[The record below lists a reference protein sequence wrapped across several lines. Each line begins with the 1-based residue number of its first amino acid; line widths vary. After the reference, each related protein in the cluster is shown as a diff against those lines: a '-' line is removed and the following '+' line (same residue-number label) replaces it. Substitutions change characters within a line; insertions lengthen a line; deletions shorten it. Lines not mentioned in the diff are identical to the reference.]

1 MGRRGAAAPAPG
13 ILCSMFSMWNWV
25 AHGLYLLLSIC
36 SLEVSGGLV
45 QSCGHIIPES
55 PVLALGS
62 NFTAL
67 CILNE
72 SCLDFGNIYA
82 NQIIWKIKNRV
93 IPKEQYREIN
103 RTVSSVTF
111 NDTSSLATP
120 LTCNILADGQI
131 EQNIYGIT
139 VTIGLPPEKPKNL
152 SCIVYQVS
160 KLTYPMTCTWN
171 PGRHTF
177 LDTHFR
183 LKYRWPQENFPDC
196 IPKDVNNSCTI
207 SDVQFFVNLEV
218 WVEAVN
224 ALGKAESDPLV
235 LDPIEIVKPLSPHN
249 LTVNSGILPTVLKLS
264 WENRISAALMKLK
277 FNIRY
282 RIMGN
287 TNWMQVPPED
297 TASPRTS
304 FSVQG
309 LRPYTEY
316 VFSIRC
322 MKEDGVGYWSDWSEE
337 KTGVTTEDKPSKG
350 PPIWRII
357 DASHSPASWTLHLM
371 WKALEPF
378 EANGVILWYE
388 VTVRAK
394 SSFSSPPEKY
404 SVNTTNLTLKLPNG
418 TYEVTVIAHNRVGA
432 SPPSVLLIPASN
444 LKAPVKNVRTLPKD
458 GKLWVGWTAP
468 NSYVLK
474 YVIEWCLVSNSSDC
488 ITEWQNEPGNVQ
500 GTYLKG
506 DIKPFKCYLIT
517 VYPLYAD
524 GQGSGQSVKA
534 YLQQDRPSKG
544 PTVQTKKVGKAEAV
558 LTWNHLTVDEQNG
571 FIRSYTIFY
580 KTVDGNETAVT
591 VDPSKTEYTLS
602 SLTSDTL
609 YTVRMMAYTDEGGR
623 SGPDFT
629 FTTQKFGKG
638 EIEAIVVPVC
648 LAFLLIVLLGVL
660 FCFNKRDLIK
670 KHIWPI
676 VPDPSKSNIAQWS
689 KFQLSITLVPKIR
702 CTQKAALQMLAKWV
716 SPFSKGEEGL
726 CPGACGIHRQSF
738 KLGSKWEGDNIRLAC
753 DKLWDDMPRLE
764 GQGAGEGPQ
773 PTAQRRAGQT
783 AARLKSYRHEPGA
796 PEVIGANRETPVK
809 YLKGIPATPATKSA
823 SSGAQLKCLYAN
835 TRSMGNKQEALETC
849 TCLQGYDL
857 IGITETWWD
866 GSYDWS
872 VGMEGYRVFRKDR
885 QGRRGGSVALYHNDQ
900 LECMELH
907 LGMDEKLTKS
917 LWVRIKGST
926 GTGDIIAGIC
936 YRPPDQRD
944 RADEALYRQI
954 GAASCSQALVLMG
967 NFNHPDICWRD
978 NTAGHKQSRRFLE
991 CVDDN
996 FLLQG
1001 SQ

>member
-1 MGRRGAAAPAPG
+1 
-13 ILCSMFSMWNWV
+13 MFSGWSWV
-25 AHGLYLLLSIC
+25 AHGLYLLFNIC

-93 IPKEQYREIN
+93 VPKEQYHEIN

-111 NDTSSLATP
+111 NDTSALATP

-152 SCIVYQVS
+152 SCIVHQVS
-160 KLTYPMTCTWN
+160 RLTYPMTCTWN

-196 IPKDVNNSCTI
+196 IPKGVNNSCTI
-207 SDVQFFVNLEV
+207 TDVQFFVNLEI
-218 WVEAVN
+218 WVEAAN

-249 LTVNSGILPTVLKLS
+249 LSVNSGILPTVLKLS
-264 WENRISAALMKLK
+264 WENRISAAVMKLK

-282 RIMGN
+282 RIIGD
-287 TNWMQVPPED
+287 TKWMQVPPED

-322 MKEDGVGYWSDWSEE
+322 MKEDGVGYWSEWSEQ

-357 DASHSPASWTLHLM
+357 DASHSPASWTVHLM
-371 WKALEPF
+371 WKSLEPF
-378 EANGVILWYE
+378 EANGVILQYE

-394 SSFSSPPEKY
+394 SSLSSPPEKY
-404 SVNTTNLTLKLPNG
+404 NVNTTNLTLKLPNG
-418 TYEVTVIAHNRVGA
+418 TYEVTLIALNRVGA

-444 LKAPVKNVRTLPKD
+444 LKAPVKNLRTLPKD

-474 YVIEWCLVSNSSDC
+474 YVIEWCLVSNSSHC
-488 ITEWQNEPGNVQ
+488 IMEWQNEPGNVQ

-506 DIKPFKCYLIT
+506 
-517 VYPLYAD
+517 
-524 GQGSGQSVKA
+524 
-534 YLQQDRPSKG
+534 PSKG

-558 LTWNHLTVDEQNG
+558 LTWNHLPVDEQNG
-571 FIRSYTIFY
+571 FIRSYTILY
-580 KTVDGNETAVT
+580 KTIDGNETAVT

-689 KFQLSITLVPKIR
+689 PQVPAKHNFSSKDQMYPEGSFTDVSVVEIEADDKKSFSEQDLKPFDLLKKEKSTSEGHSSGIGGSSCMSSPRQSVSDSDEGETTQNTSSTVQYSTVVLSGYRDQTPVQVFSRSESTQPLLDSEERSEDHAGGGDSTTQRQQYFKQNAGQDEINADSRLFFERTKQITPANEGDLVGFAELQISGEGSELLGLGLEKN
-702 CTQKAALQMLAKWV
+702 TQEAALSDILQT
-716 SPFSKGEEGL
+716 ST
-726 CPGACGIHRQSF
+726 
-738 KLGSKWEGDNIRLAC
+738 
-753 DKLWDDMPRLE
+753 E
-764 GQGAGEGPQ
+764 GQTVRPETVEGNPLSVDEM
-773 PTAQRRAGQT
+773 P
-783 AARLKSYRHEPGA
+783 KSYLPQT
-796 PEVIGANRETPVK
+796 V
-809 YLKGIPATPATKSA
+809 
-823 SSGAQLKCLYAN
+823 
-835 TRSMGNKQEALETC
+835 
-849 TCLQGYDL
+849 
-857 IGITETWWD
+857 
-866 GSYDWS
+866 
-872 VGMEGYRVFRKDR
+872 R
-885 QGRRGGSVALYHNDQ
+885 QGGYMPQ
-900 LECMELH
+900 
-907 LGMDEKLTKS
+907 
-917 LWVRIKGST
+917 
-926 GTGDIIAGIC
+926 
-936 YRPPDQRD
+936 
-944 RADEALYRQI
+944 
-954 GAASCSQALVLMG
+954 
-967 NFNHPDICWRD
+967 
-978 NTAGHKQSRRFLE
+978 
-991 CVDDN
+991 
-996 FLLQG
+996 
-1001 SQ
+1001 

>member
-1 MGRRGAAAPAPG
+1 
-13 ILCSMFSMWNWV
+13 MFSGWNCV
-25 AHGLYLLLSIC
+25 AYGLCLLLNIC
-36 SLEVSGGLV
+36 YFEASDGLV

-82 NQIIWKIKNRV
+82 NQIIWKINNRV
-93 IPKEQYREIN
+93 VPKEQYREIN
-103 RTVSSVTF
+103 RTVSSVIF
-111 NDTSSLATP
+111 NDTSSLATL
-120 LTCNILADGQI
+120 LTCNVLADGQI

-139 VTIGLPPEKPKNL
+139 VTLGLPPEKPKNL
-152 SCIVYQVS
+152 SCIVRQMS
-160 KLTYPMTCTWN
+160 QLTYPMTCTWN

-183 LKYRWPQENFPDC
+183 LKYRWPQESFPDC
-196 IPKDVNNSCTI
+196 IPKGANNSCTI
-207 SDVQFFVNLEV
+207 SDVQFFVNLEL
-218 WVEAVN
+218 WVEAAN

-249 LTVNSGILPTVLKLS
+249 LSVNSGILPTVLKLS
-264 WENRISAALMKLK
+264 WENQISGAVMKLK

-282 RIMGN
+282 KIVGD

-322 MKEDGVGYWSDWSEE
+322 MKEDGVGYWSNWSEE
-337 KTGVTTEDKPSKG
+337 KTGITTEDKPSKG
-350 PPIWRII
+350 PSVWRII
-357 DASHSPASWTLHLM
+357 DTSRSPASWTVHLM

-378 EANGVILWYE
+378 EANGVVLQYE

-394 SSFSSPPEKY
+394 SSLYSPPEKY
-404 SVNTTNLTLKLPNG
+404 NVNTTNLTLKLPNG
-418 TYEVTVIAHNRVGA
+418 TYEVTVIARNRVGA
-432 SPPSVLLIPASN
+432 SPPSVLLIPARNS
-444 LKAPVKNVRTLPKD
+444 KAPVKNVRTLPKD

-488 ITEWQNEPGNVQ
+488 IIEWQTESGNVQ

-524 GQGSGQSVKA
+524 GQGNGQSVKA
-534 YLQQDRPSKG
+534 YLQQDP
-544 PTVQTKKVGKAEAV
+544 
-558 LTWNHLTVDEQNG
+558 
-571 FIRSYTIFY
+571 
-580 KTVDGNETAVT
+580 VT

-689 KFQLSITLVPKIR
+689 PQVPAKHNFSSKDQMYPEGSFTDVSVVEIEADDKKSFSEQDLKPFDLLKKEKSTSEGHSSGIGGSSCMSSPRQSVSDSDEGETTQNTSSTVQYSTVVLNGYRDQTPVQVFSRSESTQPLLESEERSEDHAVGGDSTTQRQQYFKQSGGQDEMNADRPCFERTKQVTPANEGDLVGFAQLQISGQSSQPLGLGLEKN
-702 CTQKAALQMLAKWV
+702 TQEAALPDVLQASTEGQTV
-716 SPFSKGEEGL
+716 RPETEEGNPL
-726 CPGACGIHRQSF
+726 SVD
-738 KLGSKWEGDNIRLAC
+738 E
-753 DKLWDDMPRLE
+753 MP
-764 GQGAGEGPQ
+764 
-773 PTAQRRAGQT
+773 
-783 AARLKSYRHEPGA
+783 KSYLPQT
-796 PEVIGANRETPVK
+796 V
-809 YLKGIPATPATKSA
+809 
-823 SSGAQLKCLYAN
+823 
-835 TRSMGNKQEALETC
+835 
-849 TCLQGYDL
+849 
-857 IGITETWWD
+857 
-866 GSYDWS
+866 
-872 VGMEGYRVFRKDR
+872 R
-885 QGRRGGSVALYHNDQ
+885 QGGYMPQ
-900 LECMELH
+900 
-907 LGMDEKLTKS
+907 
-917 LWVRIKGST
+917 
-926 GTGDIIAGIC
+926 
-936 YRPPDQRD
+936 
-944 RADEALYRQI
+944 
-954 GAASCSQALVLMG
+954 
-967 NFNHPDICWRD
+967 
-978 NTAGHKQSRRFLE
+978 
-991 CVDDN
+991 
-996 FLLQG
+996 
-1001 SQ
+1001 

>member
-337 KTGVTTEDKPSKG
+337 KTGVTTED
-350 PPIWRII
+350 
-357 DASHSPASWTLHLM
+357 T
-371 WKALEPF
+371 
-378 EANGVILWYE
+378 
-388 VTVRAK
+388 
-394 SSFSSPPEKY
+394 
-404 SVNTTNLTLKLPNG
+404 
-418 TYEVTVIAHNRVGA
+418 
-432 SPPSVLLIPASN
+432 
-444 LKAPVKNVRTLPKD
+444 PVKNVRTLPKD

-689 KFQLSITLVPKIR
+689 PQVPAKHNFSSKDQMYPEGSFTDVSVVEIEADDKKSFSEQDLKPFDLLKKEKSTSEGHSSGIGGSSCMSSPRQSVSDSDEGETTQNTSSTVQYSTVVLNGYRDQTPVQVFSRSESTQPLLDSEERSEDHAGGGDSTTQGQQYFKQNGGQDEPNTDRPCFERTKQITPANEGDLVGFVQLQISGQSSQLLGLGLEKS
-702 CTQKAALQMLAKWV
+702 TQEAALSDVLHT
-716 SPFSKGEEGL
+716 ST
-726 CPGACGIHRQSF
+726 
-738 KLGSKWEGDNIRLAC
+738 
-753 DKLWDDMPRLE
+753 E
-764 GQGAGEGPQ
+764 GQTVRPETVEGSPLSVDEM
-773 PTAQRRAGQT
+773 P
-783 AARLKSYRHEPGA
+783 KSYLPQT
-796 PEVIGANRETPVK
+796 V
-809 YLKGIPATPATKSA
+809 
-823 SSGAQLKCLYAN
+823 
-835 TRSMGNKQEALETC
+835 
-849 TCLQGYDL
+849 
-857 IGITETWWD
+857 
-866 GSYDWS
+866 
-872 VGMEGYRVFRKDR
+872 R
-885 QGRRGGSVALYHNDQ
+885 QGGYMPQ
-900 LECMELH
+900 
-907 LGMDEKLTKS
+907 
-917 LWVRIKGST
+917 
-926 GTGDIIAGIC
+926 
-936 YRPPDQRD
+936 
-944 RADEALYRQI
+944 
-954 GAASCSQALVLMG
+954 
-967 NFNHPDICWRD
+967 
-978 NTAGHKQSRRFLE
+978 
-991 CVDDN
+991 
-996 FLLQG
+996 
-1001 SQ
+1001 

>member
-1 MGRRGAAAPAPG
+1 MQFFFF
-13 ILCSMFSMWNWV
+13 L
-25 AHGLYLLLSIC
+25 
-36 SLEVSGGLV
+36 VSGGLV

-82 NQIIWKIKNRV
+82 NQIIWKIKNKV
-93 IPKEQYREIN
+93 VPKEQYREIN

-152 SCIVYQVS
+152 SCIVHQKS
-160 KLTYPMTCTWN
+160 RLRYPMTCTWN

-207 SDVQFFVNLEV
+207 DDVQFFVNLEV
-218 WVEAVN
+218 WVEAAN

-235 LDPIEIVKPLSPHN
+235 IDPIEIVKPLSPRN
-249 LTVNSGILPTVLKLS
+249 LSVNSGILPTVLKLS
-264 WENRISAALMKLK
+264 WENQISIAVMKLK

-282 RIMGN
+282 RIIGD

-350 PPIWRII
+350 PAIWRII
-357 DASHSPASWTLHLM
+357 DASCSPASWTVHLM
-371 WKALEPF
+371 WKALEPS
-378 EANGVILWYE
+378 EASGVILQYE

-394 SSFSSPPEKY
+394 SSLSSPPEKY
-404 SVNTTNLTLKLPNG
+404 NVSTTNLTLKLPNG

-444 LKAPVKNVRTLPKD
+444 T
-458 GKLWVGWTAP
+458 
-468 NSYVLK
+468 
-474 YVIEWCLVSNSSDC
+474 
-488 ITEWQNEPGNVQ
+488 
-500 GTYLKG
+500 KG

-580 KTVDGNETAVT
+580 KTIDGNETAVT

-689 KFQLSITLVPKIR
+689 PQVPAKHNFSSKDQMYPEGSFTDVSVVEIEADDKKSFSEQDLKPFDLLKKEKSTSEGHSSGIGGSSCMSSPRQSVSDSDEGETTQNTSSTVQYSTVVLNGYRDQTPVQVFSRSESTQPLLDSEERSEDHAGGSDSTTQRQQYFKQNGGQDETNTDRPCFERTKQITSANEGDLVGFAQLQISGQSSQLLGLGLEKN
-702 CTQKAALQMLAKWV
+702 TQEAAL
-716 SPFSKGEEGL
+716 
-726 CPGACGIHRQSF
+726 
-738 KLGSKWEGDNIRLAC
+738 LGVLQTST
-753 DKLWDDMPRLE
+753 E
-764 GQGAGEGPQ
+764 GQTVRPETVEGNPLSVDEM
-773 PTAQRRAGQT
+773 P
-783 AARLKSYRHEPGA
+783 KSYLPQT
-796 PEVIGANRETPVK
+796 V
-809 YLKGIPATPATKSA
+809 
-823 SSGAQLKCLYAN
+823 
-835 TRSMGNKQEALETC
+835 
-849 TCLQGYDL
+849 
-857 IGITETWWD
+857 
-866 GSYDWS
+866 
-872 VGMEGYRVFRKDR
+872 R
-885 QGRRGGSVALYHNDQ
+885 QGGYMPQ
-900 LECMELH
+900 
-907 LGMDEKLTKS
+907 
-917 LWVRIKGST
+917 
-926 GTGDIIAGIC
+926 
-936 YRPPDQRD
+936 
-944 RADEALYRQI
+944 
-954 GAASCSQALVLMG
+954 
-967 NFNHPDICWRD
+967 
-978 NTAGHKQSRRFLE
+978 
-991 CVDDN
+991 
-996 FLLQG
+996 
-1001 SQ
+1001 

>member
-1 MGRRGAAAPAPG
+1 
-13 ILCSMFSMWNWV
+13 MFSAWNWV
-25 AHGLYLLLSIC
+25 AHGLYLLLNIC
-36 SLEVSGGLV
+36 FLEVSGGLV

-93 IPKEQYREIN
+93 VPKEQYREIN

-152 SCIVYQVS
+152 SCIVHQVS

-207 SDVQFFVNLEV
+207 TDVQFFVNLEV
-218 WVEAVN
+218 WVEAAN

-249 LTVNSGILPTVLKLS
+249 LSVNSGILPTVLKLS
-264 WENRISAALMKLK
+264 WENRISAAVMKLK

-282 RIMGN
+282 RIIGD

-337 KTGVTTEDKPSKG
+337 KTGVTTEDKPTKG

-357 DASHSPASWTLHLM
+357 DASHSPASWTVQLM

-378 EANGVILWYE
+378 EANGVILQYE

-394 SSFSSPPEKY
+394 SSLSSPPEKY

-418 TYEVTVIAHNRVGA
+418 TYEVTVIARNRVGA

-444 LKAPVKNVRTLPKD
+444 SKAPVKNVRTLPKD

-580 KTVDGNETAVT
+580 KTIDGNETAVT

-689 KFQLSITLVPKIR
+689 PQVPAKHNFSSKDQMYPEGSFTDVSVVRQSVSDSDEGETTQNTSSTVQYSTVVLNGYRDQTPVQVFSRSESTQPLLVSEER
-702 CTQKAALQMLAKWV
+702 SEDHAGGSDSTTQKQQYFKQNCGQDETNTDRLPCFERTKQITPANEGDLVGFAQLQILGPNSQPLGLGMEKNTQEAALSDVLQT
-716 SPFSKGEEGL
+716 ST
-726 CPGACGIHRQSF
+726 
-738 KLGSKWEGDNIRLAC
+738 
-753 DKLWDDMPRLE
+753 E
-764 GQGAGEGPQ
+764 GQSVRHETVEGNHLSVDEMP
-773 PTAQRRAGQT
+773 
-783 AARLKSYRHEPGA
+783 KSYLPQI
-796 PEVIGANRETPVK
+796 V
-809 YLKGIPATPATKSA
+809 
-823 SSGAQLKCLYAN
+823 
-835 TRSMGNKQEALETC
+835 
-849 TCLQGYDL
+849 
-857 IGITETWWD
+857 
-866 GSYDWS
+866 
-872 VGMEGYRVFRKDR
+872 R
-885 QGRRGGSVALYHNDQ
+885 QGGYMPQ
-900 LECMELH
+900 
-907 LGMDEKLTKS
+907 
-917 LWVRIKGST
+917 
-926 GTGDIIAGIC
+926 
-936 YRPPDQRD
+936 
-944 RADEALYRQI
+944 
-954 GAASCSQALVLMG
+954 
-967 NFNHPDICWRD
+967 
-978 NTAGHKQSRRFLE
+978 
-991 CVDDN
+991 
-996 FLLQG
+996 
-1001 SQ
+1001 

>member
-1 MGRRGAAAPAPG
+1 
-13 ILCSMFSMWNWV
+13 
-25 AHGLYLLLSIC
+25 
-36 SLEVSGGLV
+36 VSGGLV

-93 IPKEQYREIN
+93 VPKEQYREIN

-120 LTCNILADGQI
+120 LTCNVLADGQI

-139 VTIGLPPEKPKNL
+139 VTLGLPPEKPKNL
-152 SCIVYQVS
+152 SCVVHQVS

-183 LKYRWPQENFPDC
+183 LKYRWPRENFPDC

-218 WVEAVN
+218 WVEAAN
-224 ALGKAESDPLV
+224 ALGKAESDRLV
-235 LDPIEIVKPLSPHN
+235 FDPIEIGNYMPVNN
-249 LTVNSGILPTVLKLS
+249 LVAHMTAAPVHIAELKSDLHFL
-264 WENRISAALMKLK
+264 ISACTIFLLL
-277 FNIRY
+277 
-282 RIMGN
+282 
-287 TNWMQVPPED
+287 QVPPED

-322 MKEDGVGYWSDWSEE
+322 MKEDGVGYWSEWSEE

-357 DASHSPASWTLHLM
+357 DASPSLASWTVRLM

-378 EANGVILWYE
+378 EANGVILQYE

-394 SSFSSPPEKY
+394 PPLSHPPWRY
-404 SVNTTNLTLKLPNG
+404 NVNTTSLTLKLPNG
-418 TYEVTVIAHNRVGA
+418 TYEVTVIAYNRVGA
-432 SPPSVLLIPASN
+432 SPASVLLIPPSN
-444 LKAPVKNVRTLPKD
+444 SKAPVKNIRTLPKD

-474 YVIEWCLVSNSSDC
+474 YVIEWCLMSNSSDC
-488 ITEWQNEPGNVQ
+488 MIEWQNEPGNVQ

-534 YLQQDRPSKG
+534 YLRQDRPSKG

-580 KTVDGNETAVT
+580 KTIDGNETAVS

-629 FTTQKFGKG
+629 FTTQKFGRG

-670 KHIWPI
+670 KHIWPN

-689 KFQLSITLVPKIR
+689 PQVPAKHNFSSKDQMYPEGSFTDVSVVEIEADDKKSFSEQDLKPFDLLKKEKSTSEGHSSGIGGSSCMSSPRQSVSDSDEGETTQNTSSTVQYSTVVLNGYRDQTPVQVFSRSESTQPLLDSEERSEDHAGGSDSTTQRQQYFKQNCGQDETNADRPFFERAKQIIPANEEDLTGFAQLQISGQSSEPLGLGLEKN
-702 CTQKAALQMLAKWV
+702 TQEAALSDVLQT
-716 SPFSKGEEGL
+716 ST
-726 CPGACGIHRQSF
+726 
-738 KLGSKWEGDNIRLAC
+738 
-753 DKLWDDMPRLE
+753 E
-764 GQGAGEGPQ
+764 GQTERPETLGGNPPSVDEMP
-773 PTAQRRAGQT
+773 
-783 AARLKSYRHEPGA
+783 KSYLPQT
-796 PEVIGANRETPVK
+796 V
-809 YLKGIPATPATKSA
+809 
-823 SSGAQLKCLYAN
+823 
-835 TRSMGNKQEALETC
+835 
-849 TCLQGYDL
+849 
-857 IGITETWWD
+857 
-866 GSYDWS
+866 
-872 VGMEGYRVFRKDR
+872 R
-885 QGRRGGSVALYHNDQ
+885 QGGYMPQ
-900 LECMELH
+900 
-907 LGMDEKLTKS
+907 
-917 LWVRIKGST
+917 
-926 GTGDIIAGIC
+926 
-936 YRPPDQRD
+936 
-944 RADEALYRQI
+944 
-954 GAASCSQALVLMG
+954 
-967 NFNHPDICWRD
+967 
-978 NTAGHKQSRRFLE
+978 
-991 CVDDN
+991 
-996 FLLQG
+996 
-1001 SQ
+1001 

>member
-1 MGRRGAAAPAPG
+1 MAG
-13 ILCSMFSMWNWV
+13 IPSSMFSGWNWAV
-25 AHGLYLLLSIC
+25 YCLYLVLNIC
-36 SLEVSGGLV
+36 SFEVSGGLV

-82 NQIIWKIKNRV
+82 SQIIWKMKNKV
-93 IPKEQYREIN
+93 VPKEQYREIN

-111 NDTSSLATP
+111 NDTSSLASP
-120 LTCNILADGQI
+120 LTCNVLADGQI
-131 EQNIYGIT
+131 EQNIYGISVT
-139 VTIGLPPEKPKNL
+139 VGLPPEKPENL
-152 SCIVYQVS
+152 SCIVNQVS
-160 KLTYPMTCTWN
+160 KLTYPMKCTWN
-171 PGRHTF
+171 PGRPTF

-183 LKYRWPQENFPDC
+183 LKYRWSRESFPDC
-196 IPKDVNNSCTI
+196 IPRYLNNSCTI

-218 WVEAVN
+218 WVEAAN
-224 ALGKAESDPLV
+224 ALGKAESDRLV
-235 LDPIEIVKPLSPHN
+235 FDPIEIVKPLPPHN
-249 LTVNSGILPTVLKLS
+249 LSVNSGILPTVLKLS
-264 WENRISAALMKLK
+264 WENRISAAVMKLK

-282 RIMGN
+282 RISSD

-304 FSVQG
+304 FSIQG

-322 MKEDGVGYWSDWSEE
+322 MKEDGVGFWSDWSEE
-337 KTGVTTEDKPSKG
+337 KVGVTTEDKPSKG
-350 PPIWRII
+350 PAIWRTI
-357 DASHSPASWTLHLM
+357 DASPSPAFWTVRLM

-378 EANGVILWYE
+378 EANGVILQYE

-394 SSFSSPPEKY
+394 PPLSHPPWRY
-404 SVNTTNLTLKLPNG
+404 NVTTTSLTLKLPNG
-418 TYEVTVIAHNRVGA
+418 TYEVTLIAHNRVGA
-432 SPPSVLLIPASN
+432 SPPSVLLIPSSN
-444 LKAPVKNVRTLPKD
+444 SKAPVKNMRTLPKD

-468 NSYVLK
+468 NNVLK
-474 YVIEWCLVSNSSDC
+474 YVIEWCLMSNSSDC
-488 ITEWQNEPGNVQ
+488 ITEWQIEPGSIQ

-571 FIRSYTIFY
+571 FIRSYTILY
-580 KTVDGNETAVT
+580 KTVDGNETAVS

-629 FTTQKFGKG
+629 FTTQKFGRG

-670 KHIWPI
+670 KHIWPN

-689 KFQLSITLVPKIR
+689 PQVPAKHNFSSKDQMYPEGSFTDVSVVEIEADDKKSFSEQDLKPFDLLKKEKSTSEGHSSGIGGSSCMSSPRQSVSDSDEGETTQNTSSTVQYSTVVLNGYRDQTPVQVFSRSESTQPLLDSEERLEDHAGGSDSMTQRQHYFRQNCGQEETKTDRPFFERAKQIISANEEDLAGFAQLQISGQSPQPLGFELEEN
-702 CTQKAALQMLAKWV
+702 TQEAALPDVLQT
-716 SPFSKGEEGL
+716 ST
-726 CPGACGIHRQSF
+726 
-738 KLGSKWEGDNIRLAC
+738 
-753 DKLWDDMPRLE
+753 E
-764 GQGAGEGPQ
+764 GQTVRPETVEGNEPSVDEM
-773 PTAQRRAGQT
+773 P
-783 AARLKSYRHEPGA
+783 KSYLPQT
-796 PEVIGANRETPVK
+796 V
-809 YLKGIPATPATKSA
+809 
-823 SSGAQLKCLYAN
+823 
-835 TRSMGNKQEALETC
+835 
-849 TCLQGYDL
+849 
-857 IGITETWWD
+857 
-866 GSYDWS
+866 
-872 VGMEGYRVFRKDR
+872 R
-885 QGRRGGSVALYHNDQ
+885 QGGYVPQ
-900 LECMELH
+900 
-907 LGMDEKLTKS
+907 
-917 LWVRIKGST
+917 
-926 GTGDIIAGIC
+926 
-936 YRPPDQRD
+936 
-944 RADEALYRQI
+944 
-954 GAASCSQALVLMG
+954 
-967 NFNHPDICWRD
+967 
-978 NTAGHKQSRRFLE
+978 
-991 CVDDN
+991 
-996 FLLQG
+996 
-1001 SQ
+1001 

>member
-1 MGRRGAAAPAPG
+1 MQFF
-13 ILCSMFSMWNWV
+13 L
-25 AHGLYLLLSIC
+25 
-36 SLEVSGGLV
+36 VSGGLV

-55 PVLALGS
+55 PVLTLGS
-62 NFTAL
+62 SFTAL

-82 NQIIWKIKNRV
+82 NQIIWKTKNRV
-93 IPKEQYREIN
+93 VPKEQYREIN

-111 NDTSSLATP
+111 NDTSSLANP

-139 VTIGLPPEKPKNL
+139 VTVGLPPEKPKNL
-152 SCIVYQVS
+152 SCIVRQVS
-160 KLTYPMTCTWN
+160 KLAYPMTCTWN
-171 PGRHTF
+171 PGRPTF

-196 IPKDVNNSCTI
+196 IPKDVNNSCMIT
-207 SDVQFFVNLEV
+207 DVQFFVNLEV
-218 WVEAVN
+218 WVEAEN

-249 LTVNSGILPTVLKLS
+249 LSVNSGILPTVLKLS
-264 WENRISAALMKLK
+264 WENRISVAVMKLK

-282 RIMGN
+282 RIIGD

-350 PPIWRII
+350 PPIWRSIA
-357 DASHSPASWTLHLM
+357 ASHSPAFWTVHLM

-378 EANGVILWYE
+378 EANGVILQYE
-388 VTVRAK
+388 VTVRSK
-394 SSFSSPPEKY
+394 SPLSSLAEKY
-404 SVNTTNLTLKLPNG
+404 NVNTTNLTLKLPNG
-418 TYEVTVIAHNRVGA
+418 TYEVTVIAYNRVGA
-432 SPPSVLLIPASN
+432 SPPSVLLIPATNS
-444 LKAPVKNVRTLPKD
+444 KAPVKSVRTLPKD

-488 ITEWQNEPGNVQ
+488 IIEWQNEPGNVQ

-506 DIKPFKCYLIT
+506 
-517 VYPLYAD
+517 
-524 GQGSGQSVKA
+524 
-534 YLQQDRPSKG
+534 PSKG

-689 KFQLSITLVPKIR
+689 PQVPAKHNFSSKDQMYPEGSFTDVSVVEIEADDKKSFSEQDLKPFDLLKKEKSTSEGHSSGIGGSSCMSSPRQSVSDSDEGETTQNTSSTVQYSTVVLNGYRDQTPVQVFSRSESTQPLLDSEERSEDQAGGGDSTTQRQHYFKQNGGQDETNTDRPCFERTKQIIHANEGDLVGFAQLQISGQSSQPLGLGLEKN
-702 CTQKAALQMLAKWV
+702 TQEAALSDVLQA
-716 SPFSKGEEGL
+716 ST
-726 CPGACGIHRQSF
+726 
-738 KLGSKWEGDNIRLAC
+738 
-753 DKLWDDMPRLE
+753 E
-764 GQGAGEGPQ
+764 GQTVRSETVEGNPMLVDEM
-773 PTAQRRAGQT
+773 P
-783 AARLKSYRHEPGA
+783 KSYLPQT
-796 PEVIGANRETPVK
+796 V
-809 YLKGIPATPATKSA
+809 
-823 SSGAQLKCLYAN
+823 
-835 TRSMGNKQEALETC
+835 
-849 TCLQGYDL
+849 
-857 IGITETWWD
+857 
-866 GSYDWS
+866 
-872 VGMEGYRVFRKDR
+872 R
-885 QGRRGGSVALYHNDQ
+885 QGGYMPQ
-900 LECMELH
+900 
-907 LGMDEKLTKS
+907 
-917 LWVRIKGST
+917 
-926 GTGDIIAGIC
+926 
-936 YRPPDQRD
+936 
-944 RADEALYRQI
+944 
-954 GAASCSQALVLMG
+954 
-967 NFNHPDICWRD
+967 
-978 NTAGHKQSRRFLE
+978 
-991 CVDDN
+991 
-996 FLLQG
+996 
-1001 SQ
+1001 

>member
-1 MGRRGAAAPAPG
+1 
-13 ILCSMFSMWNWV
+13 MFSGWNWV
-25 AHGLYLLLSIC
+25 AYGFYLLLNIC
-36 SLEVSGGLV
+36 SVEASGGLV

-82 NQIIWKIKNRV
+82 SQIIWKIKNRV
-93 IPKEQYREIN
+93 VPKEQYREIN

-139 VTIGLPPEKPKNL
+139 VTVGLPPEKPKNL
-152 SCIVYQVS
+152 SCIVHQVS

-177 LDTHFR
+177 LDTQFR
-183 LKYRWPQENFPDC
+183 LRYRWPRENFPDC

-207 SDVQFFVNLEV
+207 PDVQFFVNLEI
-218 WVEAVN
+218 WVEAAN

-235 LDPIEIVKPLSPHN
+235 LDPIDIVQPLSPYN
-249 LTVNSGILPTVLKLS
+249 VTVNSGILPTVLKLS
-264 WENRISAALMKLK
+264 WENRISSAVMKLK

-282 RIMGN
+282 RITGD
-287 TNWMQVPPED
+287 TNWMEIPSED

-309 LRPYTEY
+309 LQPFTEY

-337 KTGVTTEDKPSKG
+337 KTGITTEDKPSKG

-357 DASHSPASWTLHLM
+357 DASHSPASWTVHLM
-371 WKALEPF
+371 WKAVKPS
-378 EANGVILWYE
+378 EANGVILQYE
-388 VTVRAK
+388 LTVRDK
-394 SSFSSPPEKY
+394 SSLSSPLKKFNVT
-404 SVNTTNLTLKLPNG
+404 STNLTLQLPNA
-418 TYEVTVIAHNRVGA
+418 TYEVTVIARNRVGV

-444 LKAPVKNVRTLPKD
+444 SKAPVKNLRTLPKYD
-458 GKLWVGWTAP
+458 KLWVGWTAP

-474 YVIEWCLVSNSSDC
+474 YVIEWCLVSNRSDC
-488 ITEWQNEPGNVQ
+488 IIEWQIAQGDVQ
-500 GTYLKG
+500 GIDLKG
-506 DIKPFKCYLIT
+506 IKPFKCYLIT

-524 GQGSGQSVKA
+524 GQGSGLSVKA
-534 YLQQDRPSKG
+534 YLKQDRPSKG
-544 PTVQTKKVGKAEAV
+544 PTVQTKKVGKAEVV

-571 FIRSYTIFY
+571 FIRNYTILY
-580 KTVDGNETAVT
+580 KTIDGNETVVT

-609 YTVRMMAYTDEGGR
+609 YTVRMMASTDNGSR

-648 LAFLLIVLLGVL
+648 LAFLLIVLLAVL

-689 KFQLSITLVPKIR
+689 PQVPAKHNFSS
-702 CTQKAALQMLAKWV
+702 KDQMYPEGSFTDV
-716 SPFSKGEEGL
+716 SVVEIEADDKKSFSEQDLKPFDLFKKEKSTSEGHSS
-726 CPGACGIHRQSF
+726 GIGGSSCMSSPRQSVSDSDDGETAQNTASTVQYSTVVLNGYRDQTPVQVF
-738 KLGSKWEGDNIRLAC
+738 SRSESTQPLLDSEERSEDHAGGD
-753 DKLWDDMPRLE
+753 DS
-764 GQGAGEGPQ
+764 
-773 PTAQRRAGQT
+773 TAQRQQYFRQNSGQDETNRDRPCFDRTKQITHANEGDLVGFVQLQISGQSSQPLGLGIEKNTQEAALSNVFQASTEGQT
-783 AARLKSYRHEPGA
+783 VRPETVEETALSVDEMPKSYLPQT
-796 PEVIGANRETPVK
+796 V
-809 YLKGIPATPATKSA
+809 
-823 SSGAQLKCLYAN
+823 
-835 TRSMGNKQEALETC
+835 
-849 TCLQGYDL
+849 
-857 IGITETWWD
+857 
-866 GSYDWS
+866 
-872 VGMEGYRVFRKDR
+872 R
-885 QGRRGGSVALYHNDQ
+885 QGGYMPQ
-900 LECMELH
+900 
-907 LGMDEKLTKS
+907 
-917 LWVRIKGST
+917 
-926 GTGDIIAGIC
+926 
-936 YRPPDQRD
+936 
-944 RADEALYRQI
+944 
-954 GAASCSQALVLMG
+954 
-967 NFNHPDICWRD
+967 
-978 NTAGHKQSRRFLE
+978 
-991 CVDDN
+991 
-996 FLLQG
+996 
-1001 SQ
+1001 

>member
-1 MGRRGAAAPAPG
+1 MLSG
-13 ILCSMFSMWNWV
+13 WNWV
-25 AHGLYLLLSIC
+25 ACGFCLLLNIC
-36 SLEVSGGLV
+36 FLEASGGLV

-82 NQIIWKIKNRV
+82 SQIIWKIKNRV
-93 IPKEQYREIN
+93 VPKEQYREIN

-139 VTIGLPPEKPKNL
+139 ITVGLPPEKPKNL
-152 SCIVYQVS
+152 SCVVHQVS
-160 KLTYPMTCTWN
+160 QLTYPMICTWN

-177 LDTHFR
+177 LDTQYR
-183 LKYRWPQENFPDC
+183 LKYRWARESFPDC
-196 IPKDVNNSCTI
+196 VPTDVNNSCTI
-207 SDVQFFVNLEV
+207 PDVHFFVNLEI
-218 WVEAVN
+218 WVEAAN

-235 LDPIEIVKPLSPHN
+235 LDPIDIVKPLSPHN
-249 LTVNSGILPTVLKLS
+249 LSVSSGILPTVLKLS
-264 WENRISAALMKLK
+264 WENRISDPVMKLK

-282 RIMGN
+282 RITGD
-287 TNWMQVPPED
+287 TNWMEVPSED

-337 KTGVTTEDKPSKG
+337 KTGITTEDEPSKG
-350 PPIWRII
+350 PSLWRII
-357 DASHSPASWTLHLM
+357 DASHSPAFWTVHLM
-371 WKALEPF
+371 WKALKPY
-378 EANGVILWYE
+378 EANGVILQYE
-388 VTVRAK
+388 LTVRDK
-394 SSFSSPPEKY
+394 SSLSSPLEKY
-404 SVNTTNLTLKLPNG
+404 NVTSTNLTLQLPNS
-418 TYEVTVIAHNRVGA
+418 TYEVTVIARNRVGG

-444 LKAPVKNVRTLPKD
+444 SKAPVKNLRTLPKYD
-458 GKLWVGWTAP
+458 KLWVGWTAP

-474 YVIEWCLVSNSSDC
+474 YVIEWCLVSSTSDC
-488 ITEWQNEPGNVQ
+488 IIEWQTALGDVQ
-500 GTYLKG
+500 GIDLKG
-506 DIKPFKCYLIT
+506 IKPFKCYLIT

-534 YLQQDRPSKG
+534 YLKQDRPSKG

-571 FIRSYTIFY
+571 FIRNYTILY
-580 KTVDGNETAVT
+580 KTIDGNETVVT

-609 YTVRMMAYTDEGGR
+609 YTVRMMASTDNGSR

-648 LAFLLIVLLGVL
+648 LAFLLIVLLAVL

-689 KFQLSITLVPKIR
+689 PQVPAKHNFSSKDQMYPEGSFTDVSVVEIEADDKKSFSEQDLKPFDLLKKEKSTSEGHSSGIGGSSCMSSPRQSVSDSDDGETTQNTSSTVQYSTVVLNGYRDQTPVQVFSRSESTQPLLDSEERSEDHAGGGDSTAERQQYFRQNGGQDETNTDRLCFERTKQITHANEGDLVGFVQLQISGQSSQPLGLGMEKN
-702 CTQKAALQMLAKWV
+702 TQEAALSNVLQT
-716 SPFSKGEEGL
+716 ST
-726 CPGACGIHRQSF
+726 
-738 KLGSKWEGDNIRLAC
+738 
-753 DKLWDDMPRLE
+753 E
-764 GQGAGEGPQ
+764 GQTVRPEIVEENPLSVDEM
-773 PTAQRRAGQT
+773 P
-783 AARLKSYRHEPGA
+783 KSYLPQT
-796 PEVIGANRETPVK
+796 V
-809 YLKGIPATPATKSA
+809 
-823 SSGAQLKCLYAN
+823 
-835 TRSMGNKQEALETC
+835 
-849 TCLQGYDL
+849 
-857 IGITETWWD
+857 
-866 GSYDWS
+866 
-872 VGMEGYRVFRKDR
+872 R
-885 QGRRGGSVALYHNDQ
+885 QGGYMPQ
-900 LECMELH
+900 
-907 LGMDEKLTKS
+907 
-917 LWVRIKGST
+917 
-926 GTGDIIAGIC
+926 
-936 YRPPDQRD
+936 
-944 RADEALYRQI
+944 
-954 GAASCSQALVLMG
+954 
-967 NFNHPDICWRD
+967 
-978 NTAGHKQSRRFLE
+978 
-991 CVDDN
+991 
-996 FLLQG
+996 
-1001 SQ
+1001 

>member
-1 MGRRGAAAPAPG
+1 MGRRGLAASAPG
-13 ILCSMFSMWNWV
+13 ILCSMFSVWNWV
-25 AHGLYLLLSIC
+25 VHGLYLLLSIC

-93 IPKEQYREIN
+93 VPKEQYREIN

-152 SCIVYQVS
+152 SCIVYQVT
-160 KLTYPMTCTWN
+160 KLIYPMTCTWN

-264 WENRISAALMKLK
+264 WENRISAAVMKLK

-282 RIMGN
+282 RIIGN

-357 DASHSPASWTLHLM
+357 DASHSPASWTVHLM
-371 WKALEPF
+371 WK
-378 EANGVILWYE
+378 
-388 VTVRAK
+388 
-394 SSFSSPPEKY
+394 
-404 SVNTTNLTLKLPNG
+404 
-418 TYEVTVIAHNRVGA
+418 
-432 SPPSVLLIPASN
+432 LL
-444 LKAPVKNVRTLPKD
+444 
-458 GKLWVGWTAP
+458 
-468 NSYVLK
+468 
-474 YVIEWCLVSNSSDC
+474 
-488 ITEWQNEPGNVQ
+488 
-500 GTYLKG
+500 
-506 DIKPFKCYLIT
+506 
-517 VYPLYAD
+517 
-524 GQGSGQSVKA
+524 
-534 YLQQDRPSKG
+534 
-544 PTVQTKKVGKAEAV
+544 
-558 LTWNHLTVDEQNG
+558 
-571 FIRSYTIFY
+571 
-580 KTVDGNETAVT
+580 
-591 VDPSKTEYTLS
+591 
-602 SLTSDTL
+602 
-609 YTVRMMAYTDEGGR
+609 
-623 SGPDFT
+623 
-629 FTTQKFGKG
+629 
-638 EIEAIVVPVC
+638 
-648 LAFLLIVLLGVL
+648 
-660 FCFNKRDLIK
+660 
-670 KHIWPI
+670 
-676 VPDPSKSNIAQWS
+676 
-689 KFQLSITLVPKIR
+689 
-702 CTQKAALQMLAKWV
+702 
-716 SPFSKGEEGL
+716 
-726 CPGACGIHRQSF
+726 
-738 KLGSKWEGDNIRLAC
+738 
-753 DKLWDDMPRLE
+753 
-764 GQGAGEGPQ
+764 
-773 PTAQRRAGQT
+773 
-783 AARLKSYRHEPGA
+783 
-796 PEVIGANRETPVK
+796 
-809 YLKGIPATPATKSA
+809 
-823 SSGAQLKCLYAN
+823 
-835 TRSMGNKQEALETC
+835 
-849 TCLQGYDL
+849 
-857 IGITETWWD
+857 
-866 GSYDWS
+866 
-872 VGMEGYRVFRKDR
+872 
-885 QGRRGGSVALYHNDQ
+885 
-900 LECMELH
+900 
-907 LGMDEKLTKS
+907 
-917 LWVRIKGST
+917 
-926 GTGDIIAGIC
+926 
-936 YRPPDQRD
+936 
-944 RADEALYRQI
+944 
-954 GAASCSQALVLMG
+954 
-967 NFNHPDICWRD
+967 
-978 NTAGHKQSRRFLE
+978 
-991 CVDDN
+991 
-996 FLLQG
+996 
-1001 SQ
+1001 

>member
-1 MGRRGAAAPAPG
+1 MQFF
-13 ILCSMFSMWNWV
+13 L
-25 AHGLYLLLSIC
+25 
-36 SLEVSGGLV
+36 VSGGLV

-55 PVLALGS
+55 PVLTLGS
-62 NFTAL
+62 SFTAL

-82 NQIIWKIKNRV
+82 NQIIWKTKNRV
-93 IPKEQYREIN
+93 VPKEQYREIN

-111 NDTSSLATP
+111 NDTSSLANP

-139 VTIGLPPEKPKNL
+139 VTVGLPPEKPKNL
-152 SCIVYQVS
+152 SCIVRQVS
-160 KLTYPMTCTWN
+160 KLAYPMTCTWN
-171 PGRHTF
+171 PGRPTF

-196 IPKDVNNSCTI
+196 IPKDVNNSCMIT
-207 SDVQFFVNLEV
+207 DVQFFVNLEV
-218 WVEAVN
+218 WVEAEN

-249 LTVNSGILPTVLKLS
+249 LSVNSGILPTVLKLS
-264 WENRISAALMKLK
+264 WENRISVAVMKLK

-282 RIMGN
+282 RIIGD

-350 PPIWRII
+350 PPIWRSIA
-357 DASHSPASWTLHLM
+357 ASHSPAFWTVHLM

-378 EANGVILWYE
+378 EANGVILQYE
-388 VTVRAK
+388 VTVRSK
-394 SSFSSPPEKY
+394 SPLSSLAEKY
-404 SVNTTNLTLKLPNG
+404 NVNTTNLTLKLPNG
-418 TYEVTVIAHNRVGA
+418 TYEVTVIAYNRVGA
-432 SPPSVLLIPASN
+432 SPPSVLLIPATNS
-444 LKAPVKNVRTLPKD
+444 KAPVKSVRTLPKD

-488 ITEWQNEPGNVQ
+488 IIEWQNEPGNVQ

-689 KFQLSITLVPKIR
+689 PQVPAKHNFSSKDQMYPEGSFTDVSVVEIEADDKKSFSEQDLKPFDLLKKEKSTSEGHSSGIGGSSCMSSPR
-702 CTQKAALQMLAKWV
+702 QSVSDSDEGETTQNTSSTVQYSTVVLNGYRDQTPVQVFSRSESTQPLLDSEERSEDQAGGGDSTTQRQHYFKQNGGQDETNTDSSQPLGLGLEKNTQEAALSDVLQA
-716 SPFSKGEEGL
+716 ST
-726 CPGACGIHRQSF
+726 
-738 KLGSKWEGDNIRLAC
+738 
-753 DKLWDDMPRLE
+753 E
-764 GQGAGEGPQ
+764 GQTVRSETVEGNPMLVDEM
-773 PTAQRRAGQT
+773 P
-783 AARLKSYRHEPGA
+783 KSYLPQT
-796 PEVIGANRETPVK
+796 V
-809 YLKGIPATPATKSA
+809 
-823 SSGAQLKCLYAN
+823 
-835 TRSMGNKQEALETC
+835 
-849 TCLQGYDL
+849 
-857 IGITETWWD
+857 
-866 GSYDWS
+866 
-872 VGMEGYRVFRKDR
+872 R
-885 QGRRGGSVALYHNDQ
+885 QGGYMPQ
-900 LECMELH
+900 
-907 LGMDEKLTKS
+907 
-917 LWVRIKGST
+917 
-926 GTGDIIAGIC
+926 
-936 YRPPDQRD
+936 
-944 RADEALYRQI
+944 
-954 GAASCSQALVLMG
+954 
-967 NFNHPDICWRD
+967 
-978 NTAGHKQSRRFLE
+978 
-991 CVDDN
+991 
-996 FLLQG
+996 
-1001 SQ
+1001 

>member
-1 MGRRGAAAPAPG
+1 
-13 ILCSMFSMWNWV
+13 FQ
-25 AHGLYLLLSIC
+25 LSI
-36 SLEVSGGLV
+36 SSSKLFLIKMQFFLVSGGLV

-55 PVLALGS
+55 PVLTLGS
-62 NFTAL
+62 SFTAL

-82 NQIIWKIKNRV
+82 NQIIWKTKNRV
-93 IPKEQYREIN
+93 VPKEQYREIN

-111 NDTSSLATP
+111 NDTSSLANP

-139 VTIGLPPEKPKNL
+139 VTVGCKMKTIGSVPIL
-152 SCIVYQVS
+152 
-160 KLTYPMTCTWN
+160 
-171 PGRHTF
+171 RH
-177 LDTHFR
+177 L
-183 LKYRWPQENFPDC
+183 PQENFPDC
-196 IPKDVNNSCTI
+196 IPKDVNNSCMIT
-207 SDVQFFVNLEV
+207 DVQFFVNLEV
-218 WVEAVN
+218 WVEAEN

-249 LTVNSGILPTVLKLS
+249 LSVNSGILPTVLKLS
-264 WENRISAALMKLK
+264 WENRISVAVMKLK

-282 RIMGN
+282 RIIGD

-350 PPIWRII
+350 PPIWRSIA
-357 DASHSPASWTLHLM
+357 ASHSPAFWTVHLM

-378 EANGVILWYE
+378 EANGVILQYE
-388 VTVRAK
+388 VTVRSK
-394 SSFSSPPEKY
+394 SPLSSLAEKY
-404 SVNTTNLTLKLPNG
+404 NVNTTNLTLKLPNG
-418 TYEVTVIAHNRVGA
+418 TYEVTVIAYNRVGA
-432 SPPSVLLIPASN
+432 SPPSVLLIPATNS
-444 LKAPVKNVRTLPKD
+444 KAPVKSVRTLPKD

-488 ITEWQNEPGNVQ
+488 IIEWQNEPGNVQ

-689 KFQLSITLVPKIR
+689 PQVPAKHNFSSKDQMYPEGSFTDVSVVEIEADDKKSFSEQDLKPFDLLKKEKSTSEGHSSGIGGSSCMSSPRQSVSDSDEGETTQNTSSTVQYSTVVLNGYRDQTPVQVFSRSESTQPLLDSEERSEDQAGGGDSTTQRQHYFKQNGGQDETNTDRPCFERTKQIIHANEGDLVGFAQLQISGQSSQPLGLGLEKN
-702 CTQKAALQMLAKWV
+702 TQEAALSDVLQA
-716 SPFSKGEEGL
+716 ST
-726 CPGACGIHRQSF
+726 
-738 KLGSKWEGDNIRLAC
+738 
-753 DKLWDDMPRLE
+753 E
-764 GQGAGEGPQ
+764 GQTVRSETVEGNPMLVDEM
-773 PTAQRRAGQT
+773 P
-783 AARLKSYRHEPGA
+783 KSYLPQT
-796 PEVIGANRETPVK
+796 V
-809 YLKGIPATPATKSA
+809 
-823 SSGAQLKCLYAN
+823 
-835 TRSMGNKQEALETC
+835 
-849 TCLQGYDL
+849 
-857 IGITETWWD
+857 
-866 GSYDWS
+866 
-872 VGMEGYRVFRKDR
+872 R
-885 QGRRGGSVALYHNDQ
+885 QGGYMPQ
-900 LECMELH
+900 
-907 LGMDEKLTKS
+907 
-917 LWVRIKGST
+917 
-926 GTGDIIAGIC
+926 
-936 YRPPDQRD
+936 
-944 RADEALYRQI
+944 
-954 GAASCSQALVLMG
+954 
-967 NFNHPDICWRD
+967 
-978 NTAGHKQSRRFLE
+978 
-991 CVDDN
+991 
-996 FLLQG
+996 
-1001 SQ
+1001 

>member
-1 MGRRGAAAPAPG
+1 
-13 ILCSMFSMWNWV
+13 MFSEWNWV
-25 AHGLYLLLSIC
+25 AYGFYLLLNIC
-36 SLEVSGGLV
+36 SLEASGGLV

-82 NQIIWKIKNRV
+82 NQIIWKIKNKV
-93 IPKEQYREIN
+93 VPKEQYREIN

-139 VTIGLPPEKPKNL
+139 VTVGLPPEKPKNL
-152 SCIVYQVS
+152 SCIVHQVS
-160 KLTYPMTCTWN
+160 KLIYRMVCTWN

-177 LDTHFR
+177 LDTQFR

-207 SDVQFFVNLEV
+207 PDVHFFVNLEI
-218 WVEAVN
+218 WVEAAN

-235 LDPIEIVKPLSPHN
+235 LDPIDIVKPLPPHN
-249 LTVNSGILPTVLKLS
+249 LSVSSVLPTVLKLS
-264 WENRISAALMKLK
+264 WVNLITNPVMKLK

-282 RIMGN
+282 KIIGD
-287 TNWMQVPPED
+287 TNWMEVPSED

-309 LRPYTEY
+309 LQPYTEY
-316 VFSIRC
+316 AFSIRC
-322 MKEDGVGYWSDWSEE
+322 MKEDGVGYWSDWSEN
-337 KTGVTTEDKPSKG
+337 KTGITTEDKPSKG
-350 PPIWRII
+350 PSVWRII
-357 DASHSPASWTLHLM
+357 DASHSPDSWTLHLM
-371 WKALEPF
+371 WKALKPS
-378 EANGVILWYE
+378 EANGVILQYE
-388 VTVRAK
+388 LTVRDK
-394 SSFSSPPEKY
+394 STLSSPVEKY
-404 SVNTTNLTLKLPNG
+404 NVTSNNLTLQLPNG
-418 TYEVTVIAHNRVGA
+418 TYEVTVVARNRIGA

-444 LKAPVKNVRTLPKD
+444 SKAPVTNLKALPKYD
-458 GKLWVGWTAP
+458 KLWVGWTAP

-474 YVIEWCLVSNSSDC
+474 YVIEWCLVSSRSDC
-488 ITEWQNEPGNVQ
+488 IIEWQIALGDVQ
-500 GTYLKG
+500 GMDLKG
-506 DIKPFKCYLIT
+506 IKPFKCYLIT

-534 YLQQDRPSKG
+534 YLKQDRPSKG

-571 FIRSYTIFY
+571 FIRNYTILY
-580 KTVDGNETAVT
+580 KTIDGNETVVT

-609 YTVRMMAYTDEGGR
+609 YTVRMMASTDNGSR

-648 LAFLLIVLLGVL
+648 LAFLLTVLLGVL

-689 KFQLSITLVPKIR
+689 PQVSAKHNISSKD
-702 CTQKAALQMLAKWV
+702 QMYPEGSFTDV
-716 SPFSKGEEGL
+716 SVVEIEADDKKTFSEQDLKPFDLLKKEKSTSEGHSS
-726 CPGACGIHRQSF
+726 GIGGSSCMSSPRQSVSDSDEGETQNTSSTVQYSTVVLNGYRDQTPVQVF
-738 KLGSKWEGDNIRLAC
+738 SRSESTQPLLDSEERSEDHTGGGDSTPQRQQYFRQNGGQDETSADRPCFERTKQITHANEGDLVGFVQLQISGQSSQPLGFGMEKSTQEAGLSNVFQTST
-753 DKLWDDMPRLE
+753 E
-764 GQGAGEGPQ
+764 GQTVRPETVEENPLSVHEM
-773 PTAQRRAGQT
+773 P
-783 AARLKSYRHEPGA
+783 KSYLPQT
-796 PEVIGANRETPVK
+796 V
-809 YLKGIPATPATKSA
+809 
-823 SSGAQLKCLYAN
+823 
-835 TRSMGNKQEALETC
+835 
-849 TCLQGYDL
+849 
-857 IGITETWWD
+857 
-866 GSYDWS
+866 
-872 VGMEGYRVFRKDR
+872 R
-885 QGRRGGSVALYHNDQ
+885 QGGYMPQ
-900 LECMELH
+900 
-907 LGMDEKLTKS
+907 
-917 LWVRIKGST
+917 
-926 GTGDIIAGIC
+926 
-936 YRPPDQRD
+936 
-944 RADEALYRQI
+944 
-954 GAASCSQALVLMG
+954 
-967 NFNHPDICWRD
+967 
-978 NTAGHKQSRRFLE
+978 
-991 CVDDN
+991 
-996 FLLQG
+996 
-1001 SQ
+1001 

>member
-1 MGRRGAAAPAPG
+1 NLFFFLA
-13 ILCSMFSMWNWV
+13 
-25 AHGLYLLLSIC
+25 
-36 SLEVSGGLV
+36 SGGLV

-82 NQIIWKIKNRV
+82 SQIIWKIKNRV
-93 IPKEQYREIN
+93 VPKEQYREIN

-139 VTIGLPPEKPKNL
+139 VTVGLPPEKPKNL
-152 SCIVYQVS
+152 SCIVHQVS
-160 KLTYPMTCTWN
+160 KLTYHMTCTWN

-177 LDTHFR
+177 LDTQFR
-183 LKYRWPQENFPDC
+183 LKYRWPRESFPDC

-207 SDVQFFVNLEV
+207 PDVQFFVNLEI
-218 WVEAVN
+218 WVEAAN

-235 LDPIEIVKPLSPHN
+235 LDPIDIVKPLSPHN
-249 LTVNSGILPTVLKLS
+249 VTVNSGILPTVLKLS
-264 WENRISAALMKLK
+264 WENRISSAVMKLK

-282 RIMGN
+282 RIIGD
-287 TNWMQVPPED
+287 TNWMEIPSED

-309 LRPYTEY
+309 LQPFTEY

-337 KTGVTTEDKPSKG
+337 KTGITTEDKPSKG

-357 DASHSPASWTLHLM
+357 DASHSPASWTVHLM
-371 WKALEPF
+371 WKAMKPS
-378 EANGVILWYE
+378 EANGVILQYE
-388 VTVRAK
+388 LTVRDK
-394 SSFSSPPEKY
+394 SSLSSPMKKFNVT
-404 SVNTTNLTLKLPNG
+404 STNLTLQLPNG
-418 TYEVTVIAHNRVGA
+418 TYEVTVAARNRVGA

-444 LKAPVKNVRTLPKD
+444 SKAPVKNLRTLPRYD
-458 GKLWVGWTAP
+458 KLWVGWTAP

-474 YVIEWCLVSNSSDC
+474 YVIEWCLVSSHSDC
-488 ITEWQNEPGNVQ
+488 IIEWQIAQGDVQ
-500 GTYLKG
+500 GIDLKG
-506 DIKPFKCYLIT
+506 IQLVSIKPFKCYLIT

-534 YLQQDRPSKG
+534 YLKQDRPSKG

-571 FIRSYTIFY
+571 FIRNYTILY
-580 KTVDGNETAVT
+580 KTIDGNETVVT

-609 YTVRMMAYTDEGGR
+609 YTVRMMASTDNGSR

-648 LAFLLIVLLGVL
+648 LAFLLIVLLAVL

-689 KFQLSITLVPKIR
+689 PQVPAKHNFSS
-702 CTQKAALQMLAKWV
+702 KDQMYPEGSFTDV
-716 SPFSKGEEGL
+716 SVVEIEADDKKSFSEQDLKPFDLLKKEKSTSEGHSS
-726 CPGACGIHRQSF
+726 GIGGSSCMSSPRQSVSDSDDGETAQNTSSTVQYSTVVLNGYRDQTPVQVF
-738 KLGSKWEGDNIRLAC
+738 SRSESTQPLLDSEERSEDHAGGGDS
-753 DKLWDDMPRLE
+753 
-764 GQGAGEGPQ
+764 
-773 PTAQRRAGQT
+773 TAQRQQYFKQNGGQDEINT
-783 AARLKSYRHEPGA
+783 DRPCFDRTKQITHASEGDLVGFVQLQISGQSSQPLGLGMEKNTQEAALSNVFQASTEGETVRPETVEENALSVDEMPKSYLPQT
-796 PEVIGANRETPVK
+796 V
-809 YLKGIPATPATKSA
+809 
-823 SSGAQLKCLYAN
+823 
-835 TRSMGNKQEALETC
+835 
-849 TCLQGYDL
+849 
-857 IGITETWWD
+857 
-866 GSYDWS
+866 
-872 VGMEGYRVFRKDR
+872 R
-885 QGRRGGSVALYHNDQ
+885 QGGYMPQ
-900 LECMELH
+900 
-907 LGMDEKLTKS
+907 
-917 LWVRIKGST
+917 
-926 GTGDIIAGIC
+926 
-936 YRPPDQRD
+936 
-944 RADEALYRQI
+944 
-954 GAASCSQALVLMG
+954 
-967 NFNHPDICWRD
+967 
-978 NTAGHKQSRRFLE
+978 
-991 CVDDN
+991 
-996 FLLQG
+996 
-1001 SQ
+1001 

>member
-1 MGRRGAAAPAPG
+1 MQFF
-13 ILCSMFSMWNWV
+13 L
-25 AHGLYLLLSIC
+25 
-36 SLEVSGGLV
+36 VSGGLV

-55 PVLALGS
+55 PVLTLGS
-62 NFTAL
+62 SFTAL

-82 NQIIWKIKNRV
+82 NQIIWKTKNRV
-93 IPKEQYREIN
+93 VPKEQYREIN

-111 NDTSSLATP
+111 NDTSSLANP

-139 VTIGLPPEKPKNL
+139 VTVGCKYHF
-152 SCIVYQVS
+152 SCLLFCVPI
-160 KLTYPMTCTWN
+160 L
-171 PGRHTF
+171 RH
-177 LDTHFR
+177 L
-183 LKYRWPQENFPDC
+183 PQENFPDC
-196 IPKDVNNSCTI
+196 IPKDVNNSCMIT
-207 SDVQFFVNLEV
+207 DVQFFVNLEV
-218 WVEAVN
+218 WVEAEN

-249 LTVNSGILPTVLKLS
+249 LSVNSEILPTVLKLS
-264 WENRISAALMKLK
+264 WENRISVAVMKLK

-282 RIMGN
+282 RITGD

-350 PPIWRII
+350 PPIWRSI
-357 DASHSPASWTLHLM
+357 AACHSPAFWTVHLM

-378 EANGVILWYE
+378 EANGVIFQYE
-388 VTVRAK
+388 VTVRSK
-394 SSFSSPPEKY
+394 SPLSSLSEKY
-404 SVNTTNLTLKLPNG
+404 NVNTTNLTLKLPNG

-432 SPPSVLLIPASN
+432 SPPSVLLIPATNS
-444 LKAPVKNVRTLPKD
+444 KAPVKSVRTLPKD

-488 ITEWQNEPGNVQ
+488 IIEWQNEPGNVQ

-689 KFQLSITLVPKIR
+689 PQVPAKHNFSSKDQMYPEGSFTDVSVVEIEADDKKSFSEQDLKPFDLLKKEKSTSEGHSSGIGGSSCMSSPRQSVSDSDEGETTQNTSSTVQYSTVVLNGYRDQTPVQVFSRSESTQPLLDSEERSEDQAGGGDSTTQRQHYFKQNGGQDETNTDRPCFERTKQIIHADEGDLVGFAQLQISGPSSQPLGLGLEKN
-702 CTQKAALQMLAKWV
+702 TQEAALSDVLQE
-716 SPFSKGEEGL
+716 ST
-726 CPGACGIHRQSF
+726 
-738 KLGSKWEGDNIRLAC
+738 
-753 DKLWDDMPRLE
+753 E
-764 GQGAGEGPQ
+764 GQTVISETVEGNPMLVDEM
-773 PTAQRRAGQT
+773 P
-783 AARLKSYRHEPGA
+783 KSYLPQT
-796 PEVIGANRETPVK
+796 V
-809 YLKGIPATPATKSA
+809 
-823 SSGAQLKCLYAN
+823 
-835 TRSMGNKQEALETC
+835 
-849 TCLQGYDL
+849 
-857 IGITETWWD
+857 
-866 GSYDWS
+866 
-872 VGMEGYRVFRKDR
+872 R
-885 QGRRGGSVALYHNDQ
+885 QGGYMPQ
-900 LECMELH
+900 
-907 LGMDEKLTKS
+907 
-917 LWVRIKGST
+917 
-926 GTGDIIAGIC
+926 
-936 YRPPDQRD
+936 
-944 RADEALYRQI
+944 
-954 GAASCSQALVLMG
+954 
-967 NFNHPDICWRD
+967 
-978 NTAGHKQSRRFLE
+978 
-991 CVDDN
+991 
-996 FLLQG
+996 
-1001 SQ
+1001 

>member
-1 MGRRGAAAPAPG
+1 MQFF
-13 ILCSMFSMWNWV
+13 L
-25 AHGLYLLLSIC
+25 
-36 SLEVSGGLV
+36 VSGGLV

-55 PVLALGS
+55 PVLTLGS
-62 NFTAL
+62 SFTAL

-82 NQIIWKIKNRV
+82 NQIIWKTKNRV
-93 IPKEQYREIN
+93 VPKEQYREIN

-111 NDTSSLATP
+111 NDTSSLANP

-139 VTIGLPPEKPKNL
+139 VTVGLPPEKPKNL
-152 SCIVYQVS
+152 SCIVRQVS
-160 KLTYPMTCTWN
+160 KLAYPMTCTWN
-171 PGRHTF
+171 PGRPTF

-196 IPKDVNNSCTI
+196 IPKDVNNSCMIT
-207 SDVQFFVNLEV
+207 DVQFFVNLEV
-218 WVEAVN
+218 WVEAEN

-249 LTVNSGILPTVLKLS
+249 LSVNSGILPTVLKLS
-264 WENRISAALMKLK
+264 WENRISVAVMKLK

-282 RIMGN
+282 RIIGD

-350 PPIWRII
+350 PPIWRSIA
-357 DASHSPASWTLHLM
+357 ASHSPAFWTVHLM

-378 EANGVILWYE
+378 EANGVILQYE
-388 VTVRAK
+388 VTVRSK
-394 SSFSSPPEKY
+394 SPLSSLAEKY
-404 SVNTTNLTLKLPNG
+404 NVNTTNLTLKLPNG
-418 TYEVTVIAHNRVGA
+418 TYEVTVIAYNRVGA
-432 SPPSVLLIPASN
+432 SPPSVLLIP
-444 LKAPVKNVRTLPKD
+444 
-458 GKLWVGWTAP
+458 
-468 NSYVLK
+468 
-474 YVIEWCLVSNSSDC
+474 
-488 ITEWQNEPGNVQ
+488 
-500 GTYLKG
+500 
-506 DIKPFKCYLIT
+506 PFKCYLIT

-689 KFQLSITLVPKIR
+689 PQVPAKHNFSSKDQMYPEGSFTDVSVVEIEADDKKSFSEQDLKPFDLLKKEKSTSEGHSSGIGGSSCMSSPRQSVSDSDEGETTQNTSSTVQYSTVVLNGYRDQTPVQVFSRSESTQPLLDSEERSEDQAGGGDSTTQRQHYFKQNGGQDETNTDRPCFERTKQIIHANEGDLVGFAQLQISGQSSQPLGLGLEKN
-702 CTQKAALQMLAKWV
+702 TQEAALSDVLQA
-716 SPFSKGEEGL
+716 ST
-726 CPGACGIHRQSF
+726 
-738 KLGSKWEGDNIRLAC
+738 
-753 DKLWDDMPRLE
+753 E
-764 GQGAGEGPQ
+764 GQTVRSETVEGNPMLVDEM
-773 PTAQRRAGQT
+773 P
-783 AARLKSYRHEPGA
+783 KSYLPQT
-796 PEVIGANRETPVK
+796 V
-809 YLKGIPATPATKSA
+809 
-823 SSGAQLKCLYAN
+823 
-835 TRSMGNKQEALETC
+835 
-849 TCLQGYDL
+849 
-857 IGITETWWD
+857 
-866 GSYDWS
+866 
-872 VGMEGYRVFRKDR
+872 R
-885 QGRRGGSVALYHNDQ
+885 QGGYMPQ
-900 LECMELH
+900 
-907 LGMDEKLTKS
+907 
-917 LWVRIKGST
+917 
-926 GTGDIIAGIC
+926 
-936 YRPPDQRD
+936 
-944 RADEALYRQI
+944 
-954 GAASCSQALVLMG
+954 
-967 NFNHPDICWRD
+967 
-978 NTAGHKQSRRFLE
+978 
-991 CVDDN
+991 
-996 FLLQG
+996 
-1001 SQ
+1001 

>member
-1 MGRRGAAAPAPG
+1 
-13 ILCSMFSMWNWV
+13 MFSMWNFM
-25 AHGLYLLLSIC
+25 AHGLYLFLNFS

-82 NQIIWKIKNRV
+82 NQIIWKIKNKVVSR
-93 IPKEQYREIN
+93 EQYCEIN

-120 LTCNILADGQI
+120 LTCNVLADGQI

-139 VTIGLPPEKPKNL
+139 VTLGLPPEKPQNL
-152 SCIVYQVS
+152 SCIVYQLS
-160 KLTYPMTCTWN
+160 KLIYPMTCTWN

-177 LDTHFR
+177 LDTQFR
-183 LKYRWPQENFPDC
+183 LKYRWPQEDFPDC
-196 IPKDVNNSCTI
+196 IPKDANNSCTI
-207 SDVQFFVNLEV
+207 TDVQFFVNLEV
-218 WVEAVN
+218 WVEAAN
-224 ALGKAESDPLV
+224 ALGKAESDHLV
-235 LDPIEIVKPLSPHN
+235 FDPIEIVKPLSPHN
-249 LTVNSGILPTVLKLS
+249 LSVNSGILPSVLKLF
-264 WENRISAALMKLK
+264 WEDRISAAVMKLK

-282 RIMGN
+282 RIVGE
-287 TNWMQVPPED
+287 TDWMQIPPED

-337 KTGVTTEDKPSKG
+337 TTGMTTEDKPSKG
-350 PPIWRII
+350 PALWRII
-357 DASHSPASWTLHLM
+357 DTSHSPDFWTVHLM
-371 WKALEPF
+371 WKALQPPEN
-378 EANGVILWYE
+378 NGIILCYK
-388 VTVRAK
+388 VTVRARPPL
-394 SSFSSPPEKY
+394 SRPPERY
-404 SVNTTNLTLKLPNG
+404 NVNSTSLTLKLPNG
-418 TYEVTVIAHNRVGA
+418 TYEVTVVARNRVGA
-432 SPPSVLLIPASN
+432 SPPSVLLIPARNS
-444 LKAPVKNVRTLPKD
+444 KAPVKSIRTLSKN
-458 GKLWVGWTAP
+458 GKLWVAWTAP
-468 NSYVLK
+468 NSSVLRYV
-474 YVIEWCLVSNSSDC
+474 VEWCLVSNSADC
-488 ITEWQNEPGNVQ
+488 ITEWQSEPENVQ

-558 LTWNHLTVDEQNG
+558 LMWNHLPVDEQNG

-580 KTVDGNETAVT
+580 KTVDGNETAVS
-591 VDPSKTEYTLS
+591 VDPSKTEYILS
-602 SLTSDTL
+602 SLASDTL

-670 KHIWPI
+670 KHIWPN

-689 KFQLSITLVPKIR
+689 PQVPAKHNFSSKEQMYPEGNFTDVSVVEIEADDKKSFSEQDLKPFDLLKKEKSTSEGHSSGIGGSSCMSSPR
-702 CTQKAALQMLAKWV
+702 QSVSDSDEAEATQNTSSTVQYSTVVLNGYRDQTPALQVFSRSESTQPLLDSEERAEDPTGRHDGSTPRQPYFRQNCGQDEANTDRLRFERAKQGTPASEEDLVRFAQLQILGQNSQLLGLGLEINPEADALAEVLQV
-716 SPFSKGEEGL
+716 STEGVCTVRPETVEEN
-726 CPGACGIHRQSF
+726 PAAVD
-738 KLGSKWEGDNIRLAC
+738 E
-753 DKLWDDMPRLE
+753 MP
-764 GQGAGEGPQ
+764 
-773 PTAQRRAGQT
+773 
-783 AARLKSYRHEPGA
+783 KSYLPQTG
-796 PEVIGANRETPVK
+796 
-809 YLKGIPATPATKSA
+809 
-823 SSGAQLKCLYAN
+823 
-835 TRSMGNKQEALETC
+835 
-849 TCLQGYDL
+849 
-857 IGITETWWD
+857 
-866 GSYDWS
+866 
-872 VGMEGYRVFRKDR
+872 R
-885 QGRRGGSVALYHNDQ
+885 QGGYMPQ
-900 LECMELH
+900 
-907 LGMDEKLTKS
+907 
-917 LWVRIKGST
+917 
-926 GTGDIIAGIC
+926 
-936 YRPPDQRD
+936 
-944 RADEALYRQI
+944 
-954 GAASCSQALVLMG
+954 
-967 NFNHPDICWRD
+967 
-978 NTAGHKQSRRFLE
+978 
-991 CVDDN
+991 
-996 FLLQG
+996 
-1001 SQ
+1001 

>member
-1 MGRRGAAAPAPG
+1 
-13 ILCSMFSMWNWV
+13 MFSGWNFM
-25 AHGLYLLLSIC
+25 AHGLYLFLNFCSIQ
-36 SLEVSGGLV
+36 VSGALV

-82 NQIIWKIKNRV
+82 NQIIWKIKNRLV
-93 IPKEQYREIN
+93 PKEQYREIN

-139 VTIGLPPEKPKNL
+139 VTLGLPPEKPKNL
-152 SCIVYQVS
+152 SCIVHQLS

-171 PGRHTF
+171 SGRHTF
-177 LDTHFR
+177 LDTQFR
-183 LKYRWPQENFPDC
+183 LKYRWPREDFPDC
-196 IPKDVNNSCTI
+196 IPKDANNSCTI
-207 SDVQFFVNLEV
+207 TDVQFFVNLEV
-218 WVEAVN
+218 WVEAAN
-224 ALGKAESDPLV
+224 ALGKAESDRLV
-235 LDPIEIVKPLSPHN
+235 FDPIEIVKPLSPHN
-249 LTVNSGILPTVLKLS
+249 LSVNSGILPSVLKLS
-264 WENRISAALMKLK
+264 WENRISAAVMKLK

-282 RIMGN
+282 RIIGE
-287 TNWMQVPPED
+287 TEWMQIPPED

-304 FSVQG
+304 FSVQS

-337 KTGVTTEDKPSKG
+337 KTGMTTEDKPSKG
-350 PPIWRII
+350 PPLWRII
-357 DASHSPASWTLHLM
+357 DASHSSAFWTVHLM
-371 WKALEPF
+371 WKALQPPET
-378 EANGVILWYE
+378 NGIILRYE
-388 VTVRAK
+388 VTVRARPPL
-394 SSFSSPPEKY
+394 SRPPEKY
-404 SVNTTNLTLKLPNG
+404 SINSTSLTLKLPNG
-418 TYEVTVIAHNRVGA
+418 TYEVTVVAHNRAGA
-432 SPPSVLLIPASN
+432 SPSSVLLIPARNSE
-444 LKAPVKNVRTLPKD
+444 APVKNIRTLAKD

-468 NSYVLK
+468 NSSVLR
-474 YVIEWCLVSNSSDC
+474 YIVEWCLVSNSSDC
-488 ITEWQNEPGNVQ
+488 VTEWQSEPENVQ

-558 LTWNHLTVDEQNG
+558 LMWNHLPVDEQNG

-580 KTVDGNETAVT
+580 KTVDGNETAVS

-602 SLTSDTL
+602 SLASDTL

-670 KHIWPI
+670 KHIWPN

-689 KFQLSITLVPKIR
+689 PQVPAKHNFSPKEQMYPEGSFTDVSVVEIEADDKKSFSEQDLKPFDLLKKEKSTSEGHSSGIGGSSCMSSPRQSVSDSDEGEAGQNTSSTVQYSTVVLNGYRDQTPAVQVFSRSESTQPLLDSEERAEDPAGGHDSSAPRPQYFKQNCGQDETTTDRLRFERAKQVTPASEEDLVGFAQLQISGQNLQLLGLGLEINPEE
-702 CTQKAALQMLAKWV
+702 AALSGVLQA
-716 SPFSKGEEGL
+716 STEGL
-726 CPGACGIHRQSF
+726 CTVRPETVEENPAAVD
-738 KLGSKWEGDNIRLAC
+738 E
-753 DKLWDDMPRLE
+753 MP
-764 GQGAGEGPQ
+764 
-773 PTAQRRAGQT
+773 
-783 AARLKSYRHEPGA
+783 KSYLPQT
-796 PEVIGANRETPVK
+796 V
-809 YLKGIPATPATKSA
+809 
-823 SSGAQLKCLYAN
+823 
-835 TRSMGNKQEALETC
+835 
-849 TCLQGYDL
+849 
-857 IGITETWWD
+857 
-866 GSYDWS
+866 
-872 VGMEGYRVFRKDR
+872 R
-885 QGRRGGSVALYHNDQ
+885 QGGYMPQ
-900 LECMELH
+900 
-907 LGMDEKLTKS
+907 
-917 LWVRIKGST
+917 
-926 GTGDIIAGIC
+926 
-936 YRPPDQRD
+936 
-944 RADEALYRQI
+944 
-954 GAASCSQALVLMG
+954 
-967 NFNHPDICWRD
+967 
-978 NTAGHKQSRRFLE
+978 
-991 CVDDN
+991 
-996 FLLQG
+996 
-1001 SQ
+1001 

>member
-1 MGRRGAAAPAPG
+1 
-13 ILCSMFSMWNWV
+13 MFSGWNWV
-25 AHGLYLLLSIC
+25 ARCLYLFWNIC
-36 SLEVSGGLV
+36 SLGVSGGLV

-82 NQIIWKIKNRV
+82 NQIIWKIKNKVVPR
-93 IPKEQYREIN
+93 EQYREIN

-120 LTCNILADGQI
+120 LTCNVLADGQI

-139 VTIGLPPEKPKNL
+139 VTLGLPPEKPTNL
-152 SCIVYQVS
+152 SCIVHQQS

-177 LDTHFR
+177 LDTHFK
-183 LKYRWPQENFPDC
+183 LKYRWPRENFPDC
-196 IPKDVNNSCTI
+196 IPKDANNSCTI
-207 SDVQFFVNLEV
+207 CDVQFFVNLEV
-218 WVEAVN
+218 WVEVAN
-224 ALGKAESDPLV
+224 ALGKNESDRLV
-235 LDPIEIVKPLSPHN
+235 FDPIEIVKPLSPHN
-249 LTVNSGILPTVLKLS
+249 LSVNSGILPTVLKLS
-264 WENRISAALMKLK
+264 WENRISTAVMKLK

-282 RIMGN
+282 RIVN
-287 TNWMQVPPED
+287 ETNWMQVPSED

-350 PPIWRII
+350 PSIWRII
-357 DASHSPASWTLHLM
+357 DASSSPASWTVRLM

-378 EANGVILWYE
+378 EANGVILRYE

-394 SSFSSPPEKY
+394 SPPFLPPWKY
-404 SVNTTNLTLKLPNG
+404 NVNTTSLTLKLLNR
-418 TYEVTVIAHNRVGA
+418 TYEVTVIARNRVGA
-432 SPPSVLLIPASN
+432 SPPSVLLIPTSN
-444 LKAPVKNVRTLPKD
+444 SKAPVKNIRTLPKD

-468 NSYVLK
+468 NSNVLK
-474 YVIEWCLVSNSSDC
+474 YVIEWCLLSNSSDC
-488 ITEWQNEPGNVQ
+488 IMEWQNEPGNIQ

-580 KTVDGNETAVT
+580 KTIDGNETAVS

-629 FTTQKFGKG
+629 FTTQKFGRG

-670 KHIWPI
+670 KHIWPN

-689 KFQLSITLVPKIR
+689 PQVPAKHNFNSKDQMYPEGSFTDVSVVEIEADDKKSFSEQDLKPFDLLKKEKSTSEGHSSGIGGSSCMSSPRQSVSDSDEGETTQNTSSTVQYSTVVLNGYRDQTPVQVFSRSESTQPLLDSEERSEDHGGGSDSTTLRQQYFKQNCGQDENNTDRPCFEIPKQIIPANEEDLAGFAQLQISGQSSEPLGLGLEKS
-702 CTQKAALQMLAKWV
+702 TQEAALSDVLQT
-716 SPFSKGEEGL
+716 ST
-726 CPGACGIHRQSF
+726 
-738 KLGSKWEGDNIRLAC
+738 
-753 DKLWDDMPRLE
+753 E
-764 GQGAGEGPQ
+764 GQTVRCETVEGNP
-773 PTAQRRAGQT
+773 PSVDEMP
-783 AARLKSYRHEPGA
+783 KSYLPQT
-796 PEVIGANRETPVK
+796 V
-809 YLKGIPATPATKSA
+809 
-823 SSGAQLKCLYAN
+823 
-835 TRSMGNKQEALETC
+835 
-849 TCLQGYDL
+849 
-857 IGITETWWD
+857 
-866 GSYDWS
+866 
-872 VGMEGYRVFRKDR
+872 R
-885 QGRRGGSVALYHNDQ
+885 QGGYMPQ
-900 LECMELH
+900 
-907 LGMDEKLTKS
+907 
-917 LWVRIKGST
+917 
-926 GTGDIIAGIC
+926 
-936 YRPPDQRD
+936 
-944 RADEALYRQI
+944 
-954 GAASCSQALVLMG
+954 
-967 NFNHPDICWRD
+967 
-978 NTAGHKQSRRFLE
+978 
-991 CVDDN
+991 
-996 FLLQG
+996 
-1001 SQ
+1001 

>member
-1 MGRRGAAAPAPG
+1 
-13 ILCSMFSMWNWV
+13 MFSGWNWV
-25 AHGLYLLLSIC
+25 AYGLYLLLNFC

-82 NQIIWKIKNRV
+82 NQIIWKIKNKV
-93 IPKEQYREIN
+93 VPKEQYREIN

-131 EQNIYGIT
+131 EQNIYGIA

-152 SCIVYQVS
+152 SCIVHQVS
-160 KLTYPMTCTWN
+160 KLTYPMIFTQN
-171 PGRHTF
+171 PGRYMF

-183 LKYRWPQENFPDC
+183 LKYRWASNCSGIGSSTGCKWISAPLWTSMGYRGTACLAMVFTMDFRGISAPVAGASPPPPSSLTLPSLFCGTNPQHC
-196 IPKDVNNSCTI
+196 KVAAMHQSVHITTI
-207 SDVQFFVNLEV
+207 SSTWLAFL
-218 WVEAVN
+218 
-224 ALGKAESDPLV
+224 LLV
-235 LDPIEIVKPLSPHN
+235 MLQ
-249 LTVNSGILPTVLKLS
+249 
-264 WENRISAALMKLK
+264 SAASTELSVL
-277 FNIRY
+277 
-282 RIMGN
+282 
-287 TNWMQVPPED
+287 QVCCVALDSFRFLQDSGTETV
-297 TASPRTS
+297 TALTLFLS
-304 FSVQG
+304 
-309 LRPYTEY
+309 
-316 VFSIRC
+316 
-322 MKEDGVGYWSDWSEE
+322 SE
-337 KTGVTTEDKPSKG
+337 PSKG

-357 DASHSPASWTLHLM
+357 DASRSPAFWTVRLM

-378 EANGVILWYE
+378 EANGIILQYE

-394 SSFSSPPEKY
+394 SSLSSTPEKY
-404 SVNTTNLTLKLPNG
+404 NINTTNLILKLPNG
-418 TYEVTVIAHNRVGA
+418 TYEVTLIARNRVGA
-432 SPPSVLLIPASN
+432 SPPSVLLIPATNS
-444 LKAPVKNVRTLPKD
+444 KAPVKNVRTLPKD

-488 ITEWQNEPGNVQ
+488 IIEWQNEPGNVQ

-517 VYPLYAD
+517 VYSLYAD

-534 YLQQDRPSKG
+534 YLQQDRK
-544 PTVQTKKVGKAEAV
+544 
-558 LTWNHLTVDEQNG
+558 
-571 FIRSYTIFY
+571 Y
-580 KTVDGNETAVT
+580 KIKSSINFFLSSAVT

-689 KFQLSITLVPKIR
+689 PQVPAKHNFSSKDQMYPEGSFTDVSVVEIEADDKKSFSEQDLKPFDLLKKEKSTSEGHSSGIGGSSCMSSPRQSVSDSDEGETTQNTSSTVQYSTVVLNGYRDQTPVQVFSRSESTQPLLDSEERSEDHSGGGDSTSQRQQYFKQNGGQDETNTDRPCFERTKQITPTNEGDLVGFAQLQISDQSSQLLGLGLEKN
-702 CTQKAALQMLAKWV
+702 TQEAALPDVLQT
-716 SPFSKGEEGL
+716 S
-726 CPGACGIHRQSF
+726 I
-738 KLGSKWEGDNIRLAC
+738 
-753 DKLWDDMPRLE
+753 E
-764 GQGAGEGPQ
+764 GQTVRPETVEGNP
-773 PTAQRRAGQT
+773 PSADEMP
-783 AARLKSYRHEPGA
+783 KSYLPQT
-796 PEVIGANRETPVK
+796 V
-809 YLKGIPATPATKSA
+809 
-823 SSGAQLKCLYAN
+823 
-835 TRSMGNKQEALETC
+835 
-849 TCLQGYDL
+849 
-857 IGITETWWD
+857 
-866 GSYDWS
+866 
-872 VGMEGYRVFRKDR
+872 R
-885 QGRRGGSVALYHNDQ
+885 QGGYMPQ
-900 LECMELH
+900 
-907 LGMDEKLTKS
+907 
-917 LWVRIKGST
+917 
-926 GTGDIIAGIC
+926 
-936 YRPPDQRD
+936 
-944 RADEALYRQI
+944 
-954 GAASCSQALVLMG
+954 
-967 NFNHPDICWRD
+967 
-978 NTAGHKQSRRFLE
+978 
-991 CVDDN
+991 
-996 FLLQG
+996 
-1001 SQ
+1001 

>member
-1 MGRRGAAAPAPG
+1 
-13 ILCSMFSMWNWV
+13 MFSGWNWV
-25 AHGLYLLLSIC
+25 AYGLYLFLNIC

-93 IPKEQYREIN
+93 VPKEQYHEIN

-139 VTIGLPPEKPKNL
+139 VTLGLPPEKPKNV
-152 SCIVYQVS
+152 SCIVHQVS

-171 PGRHTF
+171 PGRRMF

-183 LKYRWPQENFPDC
+183 LKYRWPRDNFPDC
-196 IPKDVNNSCTI
+196 VPKDVNNSCTI
-207 SDVQFFVNLEV
+207 TDVQFFVNLEV
-218 WVEAVN
+218 WVEAAN

-235 LDPIEIVKPLSPHN
+235 FDPIEIVKPLSPHN
-249 LTVNSGILPTVLKLS
+249 LSVNSGILPTVLKLS
-264 WENRISAALMKLK
+264 WENRISAAVMKLK

-282 RIMGN
+282 RIIGE
-287 TNWMQVPPED
+287 TNWMKVPPED

-357 DASHSPASWTLHLM
+357 DASRSPASWTVHLM
-371 WKALEPF
+371 WKALESF
-378 EANGVILWYE
+378 EANGVILQYE

-394 SSFSSPPEKY
+394 SSLTSPPEKY
-404 SVNTTNLTLKLPNG
+404 NVNTTNLTLKLPNG
-418 TYEVTVIAHNRVGA
+418 TYEMTVIARNRVGA
-432 SPPSVLLIPASN
+432 SPPSILLIPTSN
-444 LKAPVKNVRTLPKD
+444 SKAPVKNIRTLPKD

-488 ITEWQNEPGNVQ
+488 IIEWQNEPGNVQ

-524 GQGSGQSVKA
+524 GQGSGQTVKA

-580 KTVDGNETAVT
+580 KTVDGNET
-591 VDPSKTEYTLS
+591 
-602 SLTSDTL
+602 
-609 YTVRMMAYTDEGGR
+609 
-623 SGPDFT
+623 
-629 FTTQKFGKG
+629 GKG

-648 LAFLLIVLLGVL
+648 LVFLLIVLLGVL
-660 FCFNKRDLIK
+660 FCFNKCDLIK
-670 KHIWPI
+670 KHIWPN
-676 VPDPSKSNIAQWS
+676 VPDPSKSNIAKWS
-689 KFQLSITLVPKIR
+689 PQVPAKHNFSSKDQMYPEGGFTDVSIAEIEADDKKSFSEQDLKPFDLLKKEKSTSEGHSSGIGGSSCMSSPRQSVSDSDEGETTQNTSSTVQYSTVVLNGYRDQTPVQVFSRSESTQPLLVSEER
-702 CTQKAALQMLAKWV
+702 SEDHAGGSDSTTQKQQYFKQNCGQDETNTDRLCFKRAKQITPANEGDLVGFAQLQILGPSSQPLGLGMEKNTQEAALSDVLQT
-716 SPFSKGEEGL
+716 ST
-726 CPGACGIHRQSF
+726 
-738 KLGSKWEGDNIRLAC
+738 
-753 DKLWDDMPRLE
+753 E
-764 GQGAGEGPQ
+764 GQSVRHETVEGNHLSVDEMP
-773 PTAQRRAGQT
+773 
-783 AARLKSYRHEPGA
+783 KSYLPQT
-796 PEVIGANRETPVK
+796 V
-809 YLKGIPATPATKSA
+809 
-823 SSGAQLKCLYAN
+823 
-835 TRSMGNKQEALETC
+835 
-849 TCLQGYDL
+849 
-857 IGITETWWD
+857 
-866 GSYDWS
+866 
-872 VGMEGYRVFRKDR
+872 R
-885 QGRRGGSVALYHNDQ
+885 QGGYMPQ
-900 LECMELH
+900 
-907 LGMDEKLTKS
+907 
-917 LWVRIKGST
+917 
-926 GTGDIIAGIC
+926 
-936 YRPPDQRD
+936 
-944 RADEALYRQI
+944 
-954 GAASCSQALVLMG
+954 
-967 NFNHPDICWRD
+967 
-978 NTAGHKQSRRFLE
+978 
-991 CVDDN
+991 
-996 FLLQG
+996 
-1001 SQ
+1001 

>member
-1 MGRRGAAAPAPG
+1 MGPEGRSRPPSCRCVWYQLLGLPHPLSFPWLCPVLLTRRRGAKG
-13 ILCSMFSMWNWV
+13 ILCSMFSGQNWV
-25 AHGLYLLLSIC
+25 AHSLYLFLNIC
-36 SLEVSGGLV
+36 SFEV
-45 QSCGHIIPES
+45 
-55 PVLALGS
+55 
-62 NFTAL
+62 
-67 CILNE
+67 
-72 SCLDFGNIYA
+72 
-82 NQIIWKIKNRV
+82 
-93 IPKEQYREIN
+93 
-103 RTVSSVTF
+103 
-111 NDTSSLATP
+111 
-120 LTCNILADGQI
+120 
-131 EQNIYGIT
+131 
-139 VTIGLPPEKPKNL
+139 PPEKPKNL
-152 SCIVYQVS
+152 SCIVHQLS
-160 KLTYPMTCTWN
+160 KITYPMTCTWN

-183 LKYRWPQENFPDC
+183 LKYRWLQETFPDC

-207 SDVQFFVNLEV
+207 RDVQFFVNTKV
-218 WVEAVN
+218 WVVAAN
-224 ALGKAESDPLV
+224 ALGKAESDPLI
-235 LDPIEIVKPLSPHN
+235 LDPIEIVKLLPPHN
-249 LTVNSGILPTVLKLS
+249 LSVNSGILPTVLKLS
-264 WENRISAALMKLK
+264 WENQISDTAMKLK

-282 RIMGN
+282 RIMGD

-297 TASPRTS
+297 TASTRTS

-357 DASHSPASWTLHLM
+357 DVSRSPPSWTVHLM
-371 WKALEPF
+371 WKALKPF
-378 EANGVILWYE
+378 EANGVILQYE

-394 SSFSSPPEKY
+394 SSLSSPPEKY
-404 SVNTTNLTLKLPNG
+404 SVNTTNLTLKIPNG
-418 TYEVTVIAHNRVGA
+418 TYEVTVVAHNRAGA

-444 LKAPVKNVRTLPKD
+444 SKAPVKNVRTLPKD

-474 YVIEWCLVSNSSDC
+474 YVIEWCLLSNSSDC
-488 ITEWQNEPGNVQ
+488 IIEWQNEPANVQ

-571 FIRSYTIFY
+571 FIRSYIIFY
-580 KTVDGNETAVT
+580 KTIDGNETAVT

-602 SLTSDTL
+602 SLASDTL

-689 KFQLSITLVPKIR
+689 PQVPAKHNFSSKDQMYPEGSFTDVSVVEIEADDKKSFSEQDLKPFDLLKKEKSTSEGHSSGIGGSSCMSSPRQSVSDSDEGETTQNTSSTVQYSTIVLNGYRDQTPVQVFSRSESTQPLLDSEERSEDHTGGGDSTIQRQHYFKQNGVQDETSTDRPCFETTKQITSANEGDIVGFAQLQISDQSSQLLGLGLEKN
-702 CTQKAALQMLAKWV
+702 TQEAAVSDALQA
-716 SPFSKGEEGL
+716 ST
-726 CPGACGIHRQSF
+726 
-738 KLGSKWEGDNIRLAC
+738 
-753 DKLWDDMPRLE
+753 E
-764 GQGAGEGPQ
+764 GQNVVPEIVEGNP
-773 PTAQRRAGQT
+773 PSVDEMP
-783 AARLKSYRHEPGA
+783 KSYLPQT
-796 PEVIGANRETPVK
+796 V
-809 YLKGIPATPATKSA
+809 
-823 SSGAQLKCLYAN
+823 
-835 TRSMGNKQEALETC
+835 
-849 TCLQGYDL
+849 
-857 IGITETWWD
+857 
-866 GSYDWS
+866 
-872 VGMEGYRVFRKDR
+872 R
-885 QGRRGGSVALYHNDQ
+885 QGGYMPQ
-900 LECMELH
+900 
-907 LGMDEKLTKS
+907 
-917 LWVRIKGST
+917 
-926 GTGDIIAGIC
+926 
-936 YRPPDQRD
+936 
-944 RADEALYRQI
+944 
-954 GAASCSQALVLMG
+954 
-967 NFNHPDICWRD
+967 
-978 NTAGHKQSRRFLE
+978 
-991 CVDDN
+991 
-996 FLLQG
+996 
-1001 SQ
+1001 

>member
-1 MGRRGAAAPAPG
+1 MAG
-13 ILCSMFSMWNWV
+13 ILSNMFSGWNWAV
-25 AHGLYLLLSIC
+25 HCLYLFLNIC
-36 SLEVSGGLV
+36 SFEVSGGLV

-82 NQIIWKIKNRV
+82 SQIIWKIKNKV
-93 IPKEQYREIN
+93 VPKEQYREIN

-120 LTCNILADGQI
+120 LTCNVLADGQI
-131 EQNIYGIT
+131 EQNIYGISVT
-139 VTIGLPPEKPKNL
+139 VGLPPEKPENL

-160 KLTYPMTCTWN
+160 KLTYPMECTWD

-177 LDTHFR
+177 LDTNFR
-183 LKYRWPQENFPDC
+183 LKYRWSRESFPDC
-196 IPKDVNNSCTI
+196 IPKYVNNSCTI

-218 WVEAVN
+218 WVEAAN
-224 ALGKAESDPLV
+224 ALGKAESDRLV
-235 LDPIEIVKPLSPHN
+235 FDPIEIVKPLPPHN
-249 LTVNSGILPTVLKLS
+249 LSVNSGILPTVLKLS
-264 WENRISAALMKLK
+264 WENRISAAVMKLK

-282 RIMGN
+282 RISSD

-322 MKEDGVGYWSDWSEE
+322 MKEDGVGFWSDWSEE
-337 KTGVTTEDKPSKG
+337 KVGVTTEDKPSKG
-350 PPIWRII
+350 PTIWRTI
-357 DASHSPASWTLHLM
+357 DASPSPAFWTVRLM

-378 EANGVILWYE
+378 EANGVISQYE

-394 SSFSSPPEKY
+394 PPLSHPPQKY
-404 SVNTTNLTLKLPNG
+404 NVTTTSLTLKLPNG
-418 TYEVTVIAHNRVGA
+418 TYEVTLIAHNRVGA

-444 LKAPVKNVRTLPKD
+444 SKAPVKNIRTLPKD
-458 GKLWVGWTAP
+458 GKLWVGWIAP
-468 NSYVLK
+468 NNVLK
-474 YVIEWCLVSNSSDC
+474 YVIEWCLMSSSSDC
-488 ITEWQNEPGNVQ
+488 ITEWQIEPGNIQ

-558 LTWNHLTVDEQNG
+558 LTWNRLTVDEQNG
-571 FIRSYTIFY
+571 FIRSYTILY
-580 KTVDGNETAVT
+580 KTVDGNETAVS

-629 FTTQKFGKG
+629 FTTQKFGRG

-648 LAFLLIVLLGVL
+648 LAFLLTVLLGVL

-670 KHIWPI
+670 KHIWPN

-689 KFQLSITLVPKIR
+689 PQVPAKHAFSS
-702 CTQKAALQMLAKWV
+702 KDQMYPEGSFTDV
-716 SPFSKGEEGL
+716 SVVEIEADDKKSFSEQDLKPFDLLKKEKSTSEGHSS
-726 CPGACGIHRQSF
+726 GIGGSSCMSSPRQSV
-738 KLGSKWEGDNIRLAC
+738 SDSDEGETTQNTSSTVQYSTVVLNGYRDQTPVQVFSRSESTQPLL
-753 DKLWDDMPRLE
+753 DSEERLE
-764 GQGAGEGPQ
+764 DHAGGSDSTQRQHYFKQNCGQDEIKTDRPFFERAKQIIPANEEDLAGF
-773 PTAQRRAGQT
+773 AQLQVSGQSSQSLGFELEENTQEATVPDVLQTSTEGQT
-783 AARLKSYRHEPGA
+783 VRPETVEENLPSVDEMPKSYLPQT
-796 PEVIGANRETPVK
+796 V
-809 YLKGIPATPATKSA
+809 
-823 SSGAQLKCLYAN
+823 
-835 TRSMGNKQEALETC
+835 
-849 TCLQGYDL
+849 
-857 IGITETWWD
+857 
-866 GSYDWS
+866 
-872 VGMEGYRVFRKDR
+872 R
-885 QGRRGGSVALYHNDQ
+885 QGGYMPQ
-900 LECMELH
+900 
-907 LGMDEKLTKS
+907 
-917 LWVRIKGST
+917 
-926 GTGDIIAGIC
+926 
-936 YRPPDQRD
+936 
-944 RADEALYRQI
+944 
-954 GAASCSQALVLMG
+954 
-967 NFNHPDICWRD
+967 
-978 NTAGHKQSRRFLE
+978 
-991 CVDDN
+991 
-996 FLLQG
+996 
-1001 SQ
+1001 